1 MFNPLDDNIFASEKA
16 YILGKPLKSL
26 GKSQGGLQRNLSE
39 KMIKMWSAFSKTNN
53 PNSDLDEEKT
63 IWPQFQEPNWKYLK
77 LEDEKYEQ
85 GNDIRGRVCQFWEKV
100 IPEFLPPKNDRMM
113 RRTGGKQ
120 ELSCSALKNSK
131 IYFPGYR
138 TISRL

>member
-1 MFNPLDDNIFASEKA
+1 MFNPLDANIFASEKA

-26 GKSQGGLQRNLSE
+26 GKSQGGLQKKLSE
-39 KMIKMWSAFSKTNN
+39 KMIKMWSAFSKSNN
-53 PNSDLDEEKT
+53 PNSKNDEEA
-63 IWPQFQEPNWKYLK
+63 IWPQLEEPEWKYLK
-77 LEDEKYEQ
+77 LEDEKYEH
-85 GNDIRGRVCQFWEKV
+85 GNDIRGRVCQFWQKV
-100 IPEFLPPKNDRMM
+100 IPEFQPPKQDRLM

-120 ELSCSALKNSK
+120 ELSCNSLKNSK

>member
-1 MFNPLDDNIFASEKA
+1 MFNPLDDNIFAFEKA

-26 GKSQGGLQRNLSE
+26 GKSQGGLQKNLSE
-39 KMIKMWSAFSKTNN
+39 KMIKLWSAFSKTNN
-53 PNSDLDEEKT
+53 PNSENDEEA
-63 IWPQFQEPNWKYLK
+63 IWPHFEEPDWKYLK

-85 GNDIRGRVCQFWEKV
+85 GKDIRGRVCQFWEKV
-100 IPEFLPPKNDRMM
+100 IPEFQPPKQDRLM

-120 ELSCSALKNSK
+120 ELSCNSLKNSK

>member
-1 MFNPLDDNIFASEKA
+1 MFNPLDDNIFAFEKA

-26 GKSQGGLQRNLSE
+26 GKSQGGLQNKLSE
-39 KMIKMWSAFSKTNN
+39 KMIKMWSAFSKSNN
-53 PNSDLDEEKT
+53 PNSKNDGEA
-63 IWPQFQEPNWKYLK
+63 IWPQLEEPEWKYLK

-85 GNDIRGRVCQFWEKV
+85 GKDIRGRVCQFWGKV
-100 IPEFLPPKNDRMM
+100 IPEFQPPKQDRLM

-120 ELSCSALKNSK
+120 ELSCNSLKNSK

>member
-1 MFNPLDDNIFASEKA
+1 MFNPLDDNIFASEKS

-26 GKSQGGLQRNLSE
+26 GKSQGGLQKNLSE

-53 PNSDLDEEKT
+53 PNSDNDEESF
-63 IWPQFQEPNWKYLK
+63 WPLFEEPEWKYLK
-77 LEDEKYEQ
+77 LEDEKYEE
-85 GNDIRGRVCQFWEKV
+85 GKDIRGRVCQFWEKV
-100 IPEFLPPKNDRMM
+100 IPEFLPPKQDRLM

-120 ELSCSALKNSK
+120 ELSCNSLKNSK